1 MPERRKIAV
10 STIKP
15 GQYFD
20 APVYLDDKYILL
32 SPESPLSEELKKLLQ
47 KWEYKAVFTD
57 GAEVDSPSSSAI
69 DDAGDDLVAT
79 ATIDDAVKDQETW
92 SKVRHIYSDLSDF
105 TEKLFAHFVAKE
117 ELPQTR
123 ISDKIKETIENL
135 RNYRGHM
142 LRLSEIRGTERNYI
156 VMHTVKSTVLC
167 LAVGQNM
174 KLPPHRLLELG
185 TAALLHEIG
194 MVRLPQKLYLS
205 DQPLNPQERKAITAH
220 PVLGFKILRSLSFPM
235 PVCLAVLESHERIDG
250 KGYPRGLP
258 GEKISMHARIITA
271 CDSYSAQVSRRP
283 YREARDGHASIL
295 ELLKERGTA
304 YDDQV
309 LRIII
314 QLMSVYPVGTY
325 VELQSGSKGLVVE
338 TNPEDARQP
347 FVRVIMSPEGKRYMD
362 PPTVRTSAENYRI
375 QRALQP
381 KEIEAIKHLEKASS
395 THQAG

>member
-1 MPERRKIAV
+1 MPERRKIAI
-10 STIKP
+10 STVKS

-20 APVYLDDKYILL
+20 APVYLDEKYILL
-32 SPESPLSEELKKLLQ
+32 SPETPFSDELKKLLQ
-47 KWEYKAVFTD
+47 TWEYPGLYTE
-57 GAEVDSPSSSAI
+57 GAEVDSPSSGAI
-69 DDAGDDLVAT
+69 DDAGDDVVT
-79 ATIDDAVKDQETW
+79 TGNIDDAVKDQETW
-92 SKVRHIYSDLSDF
+92 STVRRIYSDLADF
-105 TEKLFAHFVAKE
+105 TEKLFSHFVAKE
-117 ELPQTR
+117 ELPQNR
-123 ISDKIKETIENL
+123 ISEKIKETIENL

-142 LRLSEIRGTERNYI
+142 LRLSEIRGTEQNYI

-167 LAVGQNM
+167 LAVGQVM

-220 PVLGFKILRSLSFPM
+220 PVLGFKILRALSFPM
-235 PVCLAVLESHERIDG
+235 PVCMAVLESHERIDG
-250 KGYPRGLP
+250 NGYPRGLP
-258 GEKISMHARIITA
+258 AEKISMHARIIYA

-283 YREARDGHASIL
+283 FREARDGHASIL

-314 QLMSVYPVGTY
+314 HLMSVYPIGTY
-325 VELQSGSKGLVVE
+325 VELQSGSRGVVVD

-347 FVRVIMSPEGKRYMD
+347 FVRVIVSADGKRYMD
-362 PPTVRTSAENYRI
+362 PPTVRTSAGNYHIKRTLLP
-375 QRALQP
+375 A
-381 KEIEAIKHLEKASS
+381 EIETIKQLENASRAS
-395 THQAG
+395 RKT

>member
-10 STIKP
+10 STIKA
-15 GQYFD
+15 GKYFD
-20 APVYLDDKYILL
+20 APVYLDEKYILL
-32 SPESPLSEELKKLLQ
+32 SPETPFTEELKKLFQ
-47 KWEYKAVFTD
+47 TWEYQAVLTS
-57 GAEVDSPSSSAI
+57 GSEVDSPSSAAI
-69 DDAGDDLVAT
+69 EDSGDDVVAT

-92 SKVRHIYSDLSDF
+92 NTVRRIYSDLSEF
-105 TEKLFAHFVAKE
+105 TEKLFAHFVARE
-117 ELPQTR
+117 ELPQSR

-135 RNYRGHM
+135 RNYRTYM
-142 LRLSEIRGTERNYI
+142 LRLSEIKGTERNYI

-167 LAVGQNM
+167 LAVGQVL

-194 MVRLPQKLYLS
+194 MVRLPQKLYMS
-205 DQPLNPQERKAITAH
+205 DQPLNDQERKAITAH
-220 PVLGFKILRSLSFPM
+220 PVLGFKILRALSFPM
-235 PVCLAVLESHERIDG
+235 PVCMAVLESHERIDG

-258 GEKISMHARIITA
+258 GEKISMNARIIYA

-314 QLMSVYPVGTY
+314 QLMSVYPIGTY
-325 VELQSGSKGLVVE
+325 VELQSGSQGIVVD

-347 FVRVIMSPEGKRYMD
+347 FVKVIVSAEGKRYMD
-362 PPTVRTSAENYRI
+362 PPTVRTSADNYRI
-375 QRALQP
+375 KRTLQSP
-381 KEIEAIKHLEKASS
+381 EIEKIRQLEQASR
-395 THQAG
+395 AGKNE